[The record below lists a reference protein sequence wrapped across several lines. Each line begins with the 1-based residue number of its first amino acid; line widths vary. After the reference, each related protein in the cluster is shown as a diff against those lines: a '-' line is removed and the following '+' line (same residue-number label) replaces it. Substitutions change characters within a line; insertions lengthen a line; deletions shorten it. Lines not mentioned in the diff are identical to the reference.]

1 MRKQPLPNRRETQRA
16 LISIAVRKRAGSQ
29 VHLCQA
35 NNISTEGIFLAH
47 VRDGSPA
54 PPGNKCWVEFSLPN
68 RPDVLIAARGVV
80 VRQRAFARFVL
91 SAVRFACIAPSHRRL
106 IQTYIRGP
114 HLSSPLPSF
123 LPLPAHG

>member
-1 MRKQPLPNRRETQRA
+1 MPKQPSNRRETPRA
-16 LISIAVRKRAGSQ
+16 LISIAVRKRAGNQ
-29 VHLCQA
+29 IHICQA
-35 NNISTEGIFLAH
+35 NNISADGIFLAH
-47 VRDGSPA
+47 VKDGLPPT

-80 VRQRAFARFVL
+80 VRQKAFARFIL

-106 IQTYIRGP
+106 IQTYIQGP